1 MIQQTVVIK
10 SNKYGITL
18 CLDKDIA
25 FRDLLSQIAEKFK
38 ASAKFFGDAQMALSF
53 EGRRLSESE
62 QLEVVQTI
70 QENTSLEILC
80 IMEQDT
86 LTEAYMKEVLEDRK
100 KELSASD
107 GKFYKGTLR
116 SGQVLEAG
124 SSIIILGD
132 VNPGA
137 TVVSKGNV
145 VVLGTLKGTIHAG
158 AAGNEGAFV
167 AALNM
172 NPMQIRIA
180 DAIARAADDKPEKKS
195 RKAKETSAGP
205 MIAYT
210 EDGNIYMEPITKE
223 VINDIRI

>member
-1 MIQQTVVIK
+1 MKQQTVVIK

-18 CLDKDIA
+18 FLDKDMP
-25 FRDLLSQIAEKFK
+25 FQELLKAIGEKFK
-38 ASAKFFGDAQMALSF
+38 SSSQFFKDAQMALAF
-53 EGRRLSESE
+53 EGRTLSREE
-62 QLEVVQTI
+62 QLEVIQAI
-70 QENTSLEILC
+70 QENSALEILC
-80 IMEQDT
+80 VMEQDA
-86 LTEAYMKEVLEDRK
+86 LKESYMKQALEERQ
-100 KELSASD
+100 KERASND

-116 SGQVLEAG
+116 SGQVLE
-124 SSIIILGD
+124 SETSIIILGD

-158 AAGNEGAFV
+158 AAGNENAFV

-172 NPMQIRIA
+172 APMQIRIA
-180 DAIARAADDKPEKKS
+180 DAIARSADGPAV
-195 RKAKETSAGP
+195 AKGSMTGP

-210 EDGNIYMEPITKE
+210 ENGCIYMEPITKE